1 MIDTRNMIDRL
12 FYSSMGQLI
21 ISALFGLSL
30 ALLFNRVCKE
40 NCVLYF
46 APKYDDIDNKIFKL
60 EDTCY
65 KYKTI
70 NAGCNENPIYAYNG
84 SIKPSNQIEEK
95 WFFEKIFA

>member
-12 FYSSMGQLI
+12 FYSSVGQLI
-21 ISALFGLSL
+21 ISSLFGLSL

-60 EDTCY
+60 EDTDMDHIVGY
-65 KYKTI
+65 KRHNFI
-70 NAGCNENPIYAYNG
+70 RQAIWNII
-84 SIKPSNQIEEK
+84 SIRFDGFSTE
-95 WFFEKIFA
+95 

>member
-1 MIDTRNMIDRL
+1 
-12 FYSSMGQLI
+12 MGQLI

-70 NAGCNENPIYAYNG
+70 NVGCNENPIYAYNG
-84 SIKPSNQIEEK
+84 SIKPSNQIEDK